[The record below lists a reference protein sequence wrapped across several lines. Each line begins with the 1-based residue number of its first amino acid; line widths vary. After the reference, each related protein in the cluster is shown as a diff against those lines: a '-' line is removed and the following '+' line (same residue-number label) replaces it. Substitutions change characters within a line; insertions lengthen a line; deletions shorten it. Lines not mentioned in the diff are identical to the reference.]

1 MNTEWKQP
9 LDVPGH
15 WRRGKRLAG
24 HVWSHF
30 QEDRCL
36 AEAASLS
43 YTSLLSLVP
52 LLAVV
57 FGIVA
62 AFPVF
67 EEWADRLQA
76 VILDNFIPAAGEQIV
91 PYLNTFLDSV
101 SQLTLVGI
109 VGLIA
114 TAILLLNR
122 IESAFN
128 RIWRVEQGR
137 TLVNRLTMY
146 WAVLTLAPIM
156 LAAAV
161 AISAQNLF
169 GFLTSAGETP
179 PVVYRSGV
187 FLMTWLTFTT
197 VFLLVPNR
205 SVKVKHALAGAFLSS
220 VLFEIAKAA
229 FVAYA
234 ANTNYTVIYG
244 AIALVPIF
252 LFWLYLVWTVI
263 LFGASLAASLTTFTE
278 YSRYA
283 THWPERF
290 EFQLAYRVLGHFWEA
305 QKRGQ
310 ALTRDALLD
319 LESQASELQ
328 LNKLIAGLRECR
340 VLAPGGEDAWVL
352 ARGLEDFT
360 LGDLYACGDY
370 YLPLGAVGELPRQT
384 PRDEALVG
392 ALQDLAARTEDI
404 WARPLR
410 HFYRDAER
418 QETENKEAAT
428 REDGQ

>member
-1 MNTEWKQP
+1 M
-9 LDVPGH
+9 
-15 WRRGKRLAG
+15 
-24 HVWSHF
+24 
-30 QEDRCL
+30 

-67 EEWADRLQA
+67 EDWADRLQT
-76 VILDNFIPAAGEQIV
+76 VILENFMPAAGEQIV

-101 SQLTLVGI
+101 SKLTFVGI

-128 RIWRVEQGR
+128 RIWRVDQGR
-137 TLVNRLTMY
+137 TLINRLTMY

-161 AISAQNLF
+161 AISAQNVF
-169 GFLTSAGETP
+169 GFLSTAGETP

-187 FLMTWLTFTT
+187 FLMTWMAFAT

-205 SVKVKHALAGAFLSS
+205 SVKVKHALAGAFLSA

-278 YSRYA
+278 YSRYE

-290 EFQLAYRVLGHFWEA
+290 EFQLAYRLLGHFWEA
-305 QKRGQ
+305 QKEGQ
-310 ALTRDALLD
+310 PLTRDQLLD

-328 LNKLIAGLRECR
+328 LMKLIAGLRENH
-340 VLAPGGEDAWVL
+340 VLSPSGDDAWVL

-360 LGDLYACGDY
+360 LGDLYRCGDY
-370 YLPLGAVGELPRQT
+370 YLPLGALDELPRQT
-384 PRDEALVG
+384 PRDEALVD
-392 ALQDLAARTEDI
+392 ALKNIAEKTRDVWQ
-404 WARPLR
+404 RPLR
-410 HFYRDAER
+410 RFFMESEKREEAE
-418 QETENKEAAT
+418 
-428 REDGQ
+428 

>member
-1 MNTEWKQP
+1 MKTELQSS
-9 LDVPGH
+9 LDVPRH
-15 WRRGKRLAG
+15 WRRGKRLAR
-24 HVWSHF
+24 HVWTHF
-30 QEDRCL
+30 QEDRSL
-36 AEAASLS
+36 SEAASLS
-43 YTSLLSLVP
+43 YTSLLALVP

-67 EEWADRLQA
+67 EEWAGRLQK
-76 VILDNFIPAAGEQIV
+76 VILENFMPAAGEQIV
-91 PYLNTFLDSV
+91 PYLNSFLDSV

-161 AISAQNLF
+161 AISAQSLF
-169 GFLTSAGETP
+169 GFLSSAAETP
-179 PVVYRSGV
+179 PLVYRTGV
-187 FLMTWLTFTT
+187 FLMTWMAFAT

-205 SVKVKHALAGAFLSS
+205 SVQIRHALAGAFLSA
-220 VLFEIAKAA
+220 VLFAFAKAA

-252 LFWLYLVWTVI
+252 LFWLYLVWAVI
-263 LFGASLAASLTTFTE
+263 LFGASLAASLTTFSDYT
-278 YSRYA
+278 RYE
-283 THWPERF
+283 TRWPERW
-290 EFQLAYRVLGHFWEA
+290 EFQLAYRLLGHFWEA
-305 QKRGQ
+305 QRGGE
-310 ALTRDALLD
+310 ALTRQQLLD
-319 LESQASELQ
+319 LEAQASELQ
-328 LNKLIAGLRECR
+328 LMKLITDLRESH
-340 VLAPGGEDAWVL
+340 VLAASGEDAWVL
-352 ARGLEDFT
+352 ARDLEDFT
-360 LGDLYACGDY
+360 LGDLYRCGDY
-370 YLPLGAVGELPRQT
+370 YLPLGATAELPRASA
-384 PRDEALVG
+384 RDAAFVAALEQVAQRSG
-392 ALQDLAARTEDI
+392 ETWR
-404 WARPLR
+404 RPLR
-410 HFYRDAER
+410 RFYSD
-418 QETENKEAAT
+418 TES
-428 REDGQ
+428 REDTA

>member
-1 MNTEWKQP
+1 MNSEMQES
-9 LDVPGH
+9 LDVPRH
-15 WRRGKRLAG
+15 WRRGKRLAR
-24 HVWSHF
+24 HVWAHF
-30 QEDRCL
+30 QEDRCF

-67 EEWADRLQA
+67 EDWADRLQDL
-76 VILDNFIPAAGEQIV
+76 ILDNMMPAAGEQIV
-91 PYLNTFLDSV
+91 PHLNTFLDSV
-101 SQLTLVGI
+101 SQLTLVGV
-109 VGLIA
+109 VGLIV

-128 RIWRVEQGR
+128 LIWRVEQGR

-156 LAAAV
+156 FAAAG

-169 GFLTSAGETP
+169 GFLDTAGEAP
-179 PVVYRSGV
+179 RLLYRLGV
-187 FLMTWLTFTT
+187 FVMTWMAFAT

-205 SVKVKHALAGAFLSS
+205 SVRIVHALAGAFLSA
-220 VLFEIAKAA
+220 VLFEVAKAA

-263 LFGASLAASLTTFTE
+263 LFGASLAASLTTFSD
-278 YSRYA
+278 YSRYE
-283 THWPERF
+283 TRWPERW
-290 EFQLAYRVLGHFWEA
+290 EFQLAFRLLGHFRDA
-305 QKRGQ
+305 QARGEG
-310 ALTRDALLD
+310 LTRERLLE
-319 LESQASELQ
+319 LESQASEHQ
-328 LNKLIAGLRECR
+328 LLKLVGALRACH
-340 VLAPGGEDAWVL
+340 VLAPSGDDHWVL
-352 ARGLEDFT
+352 ARDLDDFT
-360 LGDLYACGDY
+360 LGELYRCGEY
-370 YLPLGAVGELPRQT
+370 YLPLGAIADLPRENA
-384 PRDEALVG
+384 RDAVFVETLEG
-392 ALQDLAARTEDI
+392 LGARTGET
-404 WARPLR
+404 WETPLKR
-410 HFYRDAER
+410 LYNESDA
-418 QETENKEAAT
+418 
-428 REDGQ
+428 REDAQ

>member
-1 MNTEWKQP
+1 MNTEQTQS
-9 LDVPGH
+9 LDVSRQ
-15 WRRGKRLAG
+15 WRRGRRLAR
-24 HVWSHF
+24 HVWTHF
-30 QEDRCL
+30 QEDRSL

-67 EEWADRLQA
+67 EEWADRLQT
-76 VILDNFIPAAGEQIV
+76 VILENFMPTAGEQIV

-101 SQLTLVGI
+101 SKLTLVGI

-128 RIWRVEQGR
+128 RIWRVDQGR
-137 TLVNRLTMY
+137 TLINRLTMY

-156 LAAAV
+156 FAAAV
-161 AISAQNLF
+161 AISAQNVF
-169 GFLTSAGETP
+169 GFLTTAGETP

-187 FLMTWLTFTT
+187 FLMTWMAFAT

-205 SVKVKHALAGAFLSS
+205 SVKVKHALAGAFLSA

-278 YSRYA
+278 YSRYE

-290 EFQLAYRVLGHFWEA
+290 EFQLAYRLLGHFWEA
-305 QKRGQ
+305 QKEGQ
-310 ALTRDALLD
+310 PLTRDQLLE

-328 LNKLIAGLRECR
+328 LMKLIAGLRECH
-340 VLAPGGEDAWVL
+340 VLSTTGEDAWVL

-360 LGDLYACGDY
+360 LGDLYRCGDY
-370 YLPLGAVGELPRQT
+370 YLPLGAVDELPRQSA
-384 PRDEALVG
+384 RDEALVD
-392 ALQDLAARTEDI
+392 ALEDI
-404 WARPLR
+404 ADRTRDVWQQPLR
-410 HFYRDAER
+410 HFFMEP
-418 QETENKEAAT
+418 ET
-428 REDGQ
+428 REDSE

>member
-1 MNTEWKQP
+1 MNNEGKDS
-9 LDVPGH
+9 LDVSRQ
-15 WRRGKRLAG
+15 WRRGRRLAR
-24 HVWSHF
+24 HVWTHF

-67 EEWADRLQA
+67 EEWAGRLQA
-76 VILDNFIPAAGEQIV
+76 VILDNFMPAAGEQIV
-91 PYLNTFLDSV
+91 PYLNSFLDSV
-101 SQLTLVGI
+101 SKLTLVGI

-128 RIWRVEQGR
+128 RIWRVDQGR

-161 AISAQNLF
+161 AISAQNVF
-169 GFLTSAGETP
+169 GFLTTAGETP
-179 PVVYRSGV
+179 PVVYRTGV
-187 FLMTWLTFTT
+187 FLMTWMAFAT

-205 SVKVKHALAGAFLSS
+205 SVKVKHALAGAFLSA
-220 VLFEIAKAA
+220 VLFEFAKAA

-278 YSRYA
+278 YSRYE

-290 EFQLAYRVLGHFWEA
+290 EFQLAYRLLGHFWEA
-305 QKRGQ
+305 QKQGHS
-310 ALTRDALLD
+310 LSRDQLLD

-328 LNKLIAGLRECR
+328 LMKLIIGLRECK
-340 VLAPGGEDAWVL
+340 VLSPSGEETWVL

-360 LGDLYACGDY
+360 LGDLYRCGDY
-370 YLPLGAVGELPRQT
+370 YLPLGATDELPRQT

-392 ALQDLAARTEDI
+392 ALKDVAERTDDI
-404 WARPLR
+404 WRRPLR
-410 HFYRDAER
+410 HFFIQPENGDDAE
-418 QETENKEAAT
+418 
-428 REDGQ
+428 

>member
-1 MNTEWKQP
+1 MKQS
-9 LDVPGH
+9 LDVPEQ
-15 WRRGKRLAG
+15 WRRGRRLAR
-24 HVWSHF
+24 HVWTHF

-52 LLAVV
+52 LLAVA

-67 EEWADRLQA
+67 EEWAERLQA
-76 VILDNFIPAAGEQIV
+76 VILENVMPTVGEQIV
-91 PYLNTFLDSV
+91 PYLNSFLNSV
-101 SQLTLVGI
+101 SKLTLVGI

-128 RIWRVEQGR
+128 RIWRVDQGR

-161 AISAQNLF
+161 AIGAQGVF
-169 GFLTSAGETP
+169 GFLSTTGETP
-179 PVVYRSGV
+179 PLVYRSGV
-187 FLMTWLTFTT
+187 FLMTLMTFAT

-205 SVKVKHALAGAFLSS
+205 SVKMKHAFAGAFLSA
-220 VLFEIAKAA
+220 VLFEIAKVG

-278 YSRYA
+278 YSRYE
-283 THWPERF
+283 TRWPERF
-290 EFQLAYRVLGHFWEA
+290 EFQLAYRLLGHFWEA
-305 QKRGQ
+305 QKRGES
-310 ALTRDALLD
+310 LSRDRLFE
-319 LESQASELQ
+319 LESHASEHQ
-328 LNKLIAGLRECR
+328 LMKLIAGLRDCR
-340 VLAPGGEDAWVL
+340 VLSASGEDAWVL

-360 LGDLYACGDY
+360 LGDLYRCGDY
-370 YLPLGAVGELPRQT
+370 YLPLGATDELPRQT
-384 PRDEALVG
+384 ARDEALVR
-392 ALQDLAARTEDI
+392 ALEDLAERSEDI
-404 WARPLR
+404 WQRPLR
-410 HFYRDAER
+410 HFFMEP
-418 QETENKEAAT
+418 ET
-428 REDGQ
+428 REDAE

>member
-1 MNTEWKQP
+1 M
-9 LDVPGH
+9 
-15 WRRGKRLAG
+15 
-24 HVWSHF
+24 
-30 QEDRCL
+30 

-67 EEWADRLQA
+67 EEWAGRLQTA
-76 VILDNFIPAAGEQIV
+76 ILQNFMPAAGEQIV
-91 PYLNTFLDSV
+91 PYLNSFLDSV

-109 VGLIA
+109 IGLIA

-128 RIWRVEQGR
+128 RIWRVDQGR
-137 TLVNRLTMY
+137 TLINRLTMY
-146 WAVLTLAPIM
+146 WAVLTLAPLM

-161 AISAQNLF
+161 AISAQNVF
-169 GFLTSAGETP
+169 GFLSTAGETP

-187 FLMTWLTFTT
+187 FLMTWMAFAT

-205 SVKVKHALAGAFLSS
+205 SVKVKHALAGAFLSA

-278 YSRYA
+278 YSRYE

-290 EFQLAYRVLGHFWEA
+290 EFQLAYRLLGHFWEA
-305 QKRGQ
+305 QKEGQ
-310 ALTRDALLD
+310 PLTRDQLLD

-328 LNKLIAGLRECR
+328 LMKLIAGLRDCH
-340 VLAPGGEDAWVL
+340 VLSPSGDDAWVL
-352 ARGLEDFT
+352 ARGPEDFT
-360 LGDLYACGDY
+360 LGDLYRCGDY
-370 YLPLGAVGELPRQT
+370 YLPLGALDELPRQT
-384 PRDEALVG
+384 PRDEALVD
-392 ALQDLAARTEDI
+392 ALKDI
-404 WARPLR
+404 AEHTRDVWQQPLR
-410 HFYRDAER
+410 HFFIESEKREDAE
-418 QETENKEAAT
+418 
-428 REDGQ
+428 

>member
-1 MNTEWKQP
+1 MNNEGKDS
-9 LDVPGH
+9 LDVSRQ
-15 WRRGKRLAG
+15 WRRGRRLAR
-24 HVWSHF
+24 HVWTHF

-67 EEWADRLQA
+67 EEWAGRLQA
-76 VILDNFIPAAGEQIV
+76 VILDNFMPAAGEQIV
-91 PYLNTFLDSV
+91 PYLNSFLDSV
-101 SQLTLVGI
+101 SKLTLVGI

-128 RIWRVEQGR
+128 RIWRVDQGR

-161 AISAQNLF
+161 AISAQNVF
-169 GFLTSAGETP
+169 GFLTTAGETP
-179 PVVYRSGV
+179 PVVYRTGV
-187 FLMTWLTFTT
+187 FLMTWMAFAT

-205 SVKVKHALAGAFLSS
+205 SVKVKHALAGAFLSA
-220 VLFEIAKAA
+220 VLFEFAKAA

-278 YSRYA
+278 YSRYE

-290 EFQLAYRVLGHFWEA
+290 EFQLAYRLLGHFWEA
-305 QKRGQ
+305 QKQGHS
-310 ALTRDALLD
+310 LSRDQLLD

-328 LNKLIAGLRECR
+328 LMKLITGLRECQ
-340 VLAPGGEDAWVL
+340 VLSPSGEETWVL

-360 LGDLYACGDY
+360 LGDLYRCGDY
-370 YLPLGAVGELPRQT
+370 YLPLGATDELPRQT

-392 ALQDLAARTEDI
+392 ALKDVAERTDDI
-404 WARPLR
+404 WRRPLR
-410 HFYRDAER
+410 HFFIQPENGDDAE
-418 QETENKEAAT
+418 
-428 REDGQ
+428 

>member
-1 MNTEWKQP
+1 MTGESSQT
-9 LDVPGH
+9 LDVSKH
-15 WRRGKRLAG
+15 VWRGRRLAR
-24 HVWSHF
+24 HVWTHF

-67 EEWADRLQA
+67 EEWAQRLQS
-76 VILDNFIPAAGEQIV
+76 VILENFMPAAGNQIV
-91 PYLNTFLDSV
+91 PYLNSFLESV
-101 SQLTLVGI
+101 SKLTLVGI
-109 VGLIA
+109 VGLIG

-128 RIWRVEQGR
+128 RIWRVDQGR

-156 LAAAV
+156 LSAAA

-169 GFLTSAGETP
+169 GFLSTAGQAP
-179 PVVYRSGV
+179 PVVYRGGV
-187 FLMTWLTFTT
+187 FVMTWMAFAT

-205 SVKVKHALAGAFLSS
+205 SVRVKHALAGAFLSA

-278 YSRYA
+278 YSRYE
-283 THWPERF
+283 THWPERL
-290 EFQLAYRVLGHFWEA
+290 ELQLAYRLLGHFWDA
-305 QKRGQ
+305 QRRGDP
-310 ALTRDALLD
+310 LTRDELLE

-328 LNKLIAGLRECR
+328 LMKLIGGLRESH
-340 VLAPGGEDAWVL
+340 VVSPSGDDGWVL

-360 LGDLYACGDY
+360 LGDLYRCGEY
-370 YLPLGAVGELPRQT
+370 YLPLGATEQLPRQT
-384 PRDEALVG
+384 ARDEALVS
-392 ALQDLAARTEDI
+392 ALEDLAERTGDI
-404 WARPLR
+404 WRRPMR
-410 HFYRDAER
+410 HFYMEAE
-418 QETENKEAAT
+418 E
-428 REDGQ
+428 REDAK

>member
-1 MNTEWKQP
+1 M
-9 LDVPGH
+9 
-15 WRRGKRLAG
+15 
-24 HVWSHF
+24 
-30 QEDRCL
+30 

-67 EEWADRLQA
+67 EEWAGRLQT
-76 VILDNFIPAAGEQIV
+76 VILENFMPAAGEQIV

-101 SQLTLVGI
+101 SKLTFVGI

-128 RIWRVEQGR
+128 RIWRVDQGR
-137 TLVNRLTMY
+137 TLINRLTMY

-161 AISAQNLF
+161 AISAQNVF
-169 GFLTSAGETP
+169 GFLSTAGETP

-187 FLMTWLTFTT
+187 FLMTWMAFAT

-205 SVKVKHALAGAFLSS
+205 SVKVKHALAGAFLSA

-278 YSRYA
+278 YSRYE

-290 EFQLAYRVLGHFWEA
+290 EFQLAYRLLGHFWEA
-305 QKRGQ
+305 QKEGQ
-310 ALTRDALLD
+310 PLTRDQLLD

-328 LNKLIAGLRECR
+328 LMKLIAGLRENH
-340 VLAPGGEDAWVL
+340 VLSPSGDDAWVL

-360 LGDLYACGDY
+360 LGDLYRCGDY
-370 YLPLGAVGELPRQT
+370 YLPLGALDELPRQT
-384 PRDEALVG
+384 PRDEALVD
-392 ALQDLAARTEDI
+392 ALKDI
-404 WARPLR
+404 AGKTRDVWQQPLR
-410 HFYRDAER
+410 HFFIESEKREDAE
-418 QETENKEAAT
+418 
-428 REDGQ
+428 

>member
-1 MNTEWKQP
+1 MNSERQES
-9 LDVPGH
+9 LDVPRQ
-15 WRRGKRLAG
+15 WRRGKRLAR
-24 HVWSHF
+24 HVWDHF
-30 QEDRCL
+30 QEDRCF

-67 EEWADRLQA
+67 EDWADRLQA
-76 VILDNFIPAAGEQIV
+76 LILDNMMPAAGEQIV
-91 PYLNTFLDSV
+91 PHLNTFLDSV
-101 SQLTLVGI
+101 SQLTLVGV
-109 VGLIA
+109 VGLIV

-156 LAAAV
+156 LAAGA

-169 GFLTSAGETP
+169 GFLETAGEAP
-179 PVVYRSGV
+179 RIVYRFGV
-187 FLMTWLTFTT
+187 FVMTWMAFATM
-197 VFLLVPNR
+197 FLLVPNR
-205 SVKVKHALAGAFLSS
+205 SVRIVHALAGAFLSA

-263 LFGASLAASLTTFTE
+263 LFGASLAASLTTFSD
-278 YSRYA
+278 YSRYE
-283 THWPERF
+283 TRWPERW
-290 EFQLAYRVLGHFWEA
+290 EFQLAFRLLGHFRDA
-305 QKRGQ
+305 QEQGEG
-310 ALTRDALLD
+310 LTRSQLLE

-328 LNKLIAGLRECR
+328 LLKLVGALRACR
-340 VLAPGGEDAWVL
+340 VLAPSGEDCWVL
-352 ARGLEDFT
+352 ARDLDDFT
-360 LGDLYACGDY
+360 LGELYRCGEY
-370 YLPLGAVGELPRQT
+370 YLPLGATGDLPRDT
-384 PRDEALVG
+384 A
-392 ALQDLAARTEDI
+392 
-404 WARPLR
+404 
-410 HFYRDAER
+410 RDAVFVETLER
-418 QETENKEAAT
+418 LGAQTGDTWDAPLKRLYNESDA
-428 REDGQ
+428 REDAQ

>member
-1 MNTEWKQP
+1 MTTERTQA
-9 LDVPGH
+9 LDVSGQ
-15 WRRGKRLAG
+15 WRRGKRLAQ
-24 HVWSHF
+24 HVWTHF

-52 LLAVV
+52 LMAVA

-76 VILDNFIPAAGEQIV
+76 VILENFMPAAGEQIV
-91 PYLNTFLDSV
+91 PYLNSFLDSV
-101 SQLTLVGI
+101 SKLTLAGI
-109 VGLIA
+109 VGLIVS
-114 TAILLLNR
+114 AILLLNR

-128 RIWRVEQGR
+128 RIWRVDQGR

-161 AISAQNLF
+161 AISAQSVF
-169 GFLTSAGETP
+169 GFLSATGETP
-179 PVVYRSGV
+179 PVVYRTGV
-187 FLMTWLTFTT
+187 FLMTWMAFAT

-205 SVKVKHALAGAFLSS
+205 SVRVKHALAGAALST
-220 VLFEIAKAA
+220 VLFELAKAG

-263 LFGASLAASLTTFTE
+263 LFGASLAASLTTFTD
-278 YSRYA
+278 YSRYE
-283 THWPERF
+283 TRWPERF
-290 EFQLAYRVLGHFWEA
+290 EFQLAYRLLGHFWEA
-305 QKRGQ
+305 QKKGQ
-310 ALTRDALLD
+310 GLTRDELLD
-319 LESQASELQ
+319 LESQASEHQ
-328 LNKLIAGLRECR
+328 LIKLIGGLRDCH
-340 VLAPGGEDAWVL
+340 VLSPTGDDAWVL

-360 LGDLYACGDY
+360 LGDLYGCGDY
-370 YLPLGAVGELPRQT
+370 YLPLGATDELPSQT
-384 PRDEALVG
+384 SRDEALVD
-392 ALQDLAARTEDI
+392 ALEGVAERTEDI
-404 WARPLR
+404 WRRPLR
-410 HFYRDAER
+410 HFYM
-418 QETENKEAAT
+418 ETDN
-428 REDGQ
+428 REDEE